1 MLTVG
6 GLGLRGA
13 WGRAAVG
20 VGRSVLPKLAL
31 GGGEDRQGAGGWW
44 RGANQRHRHGVQA
57 GGQAEGGEGFLSS
70 W

>member
-1 MLTVG
+1 MG

-31 GGGEDRQGAGGWW
+31 GGGEDRQGAGGGGGVPISGIAMGSRLGGRLKVG
-44 RGANQRHRHGVQA
+44 RG
-57 GGQAEGGEGFLSS
+57 S
-70 W
+70 